1 MKLLIDAHLPG
12 TLGDFFDGSDCKH
25 TRNME
30 NGNLTKD
37 SRINEVS
44 IQEQRA
50 VITKD
55 SDFYYSYLA
64 SHKPYKLVLVRLG
77 NMKRA

>member
-1 MKLLIDAHLPG
+1 
-12 TLGDFFDGSDCKH
+12 FDGCDCKH

-37 SRINEVS
+37 SLINEIS